1 MVTNKF
7 KNQNLAQPMRRCSRH
22 LRDPGFFSF
31 GRVMQVFSFLCWVSG
46 GCECFLFYFVS
57 WVAFCVMTHFSFGL
71 ICKVLVKVQK

>member
-1 MVTNKF
+1 
-7 KNQNLAQPMRRCSRH
+7 
-22 LRDPGFFSF
+22 
-31 GRVMQVFSFLCWVSG
+31 VMQVFSFLCWVSG